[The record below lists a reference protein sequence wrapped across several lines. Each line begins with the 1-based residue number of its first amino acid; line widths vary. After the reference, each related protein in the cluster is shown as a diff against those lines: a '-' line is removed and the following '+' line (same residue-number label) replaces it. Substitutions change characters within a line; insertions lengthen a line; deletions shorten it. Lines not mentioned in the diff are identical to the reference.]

1 VAVRAPRRLVAAT
14 ALAASLAVTL
24 LAPAT
29 PSRAADDGS
38 KRVQDAQAALEDS
51 SAAVQAAGAVLART
65 AALLPG
71 ARAEVARTQGELAG
85 AQARVEAA
93 GQQVQRGQVV
103 LSGATAA
110 VDRASASVV
119 QGRSR
124 LGRLARRSYELGPL
138 QEVRTLTDS
147 GPAELLQRAGM
158 LQRAFRG
165 SDDVLRQLAADR
177 YVLAGHRTQ
186 VAAAQAELD
195 ALNADAAR
203 RKQHAQAVAATAQ
216 QAQDRLAGLVA
227 EQRRALA
234 QAESSRAS
242 DAAEYKV
249 AQDASARLKAQIR
262 AAAAAAAAAARAAR
276 ARAAQT
282 LAVARAQ
289 AAQARAEAQAR
300 AAAQAQALADA
311 RALAGARAGAA
322 ARALADARATAAA
335 RAGVAERANAAARSS
350 AAVAASAATSASA
363 LAAPVQHTG
372 RFLWPADGPLTS
384 RFGWRMHPIFHVLRL
399 HAGIDI
405 GAAYGAPVSA
415 ADAGVVTFAGESS
428 GYGTLVVISHG
439 TQDGRDISTA
449 YAHMSQL
456 LVGVGQHVGRG
467 QQVGAVGNE
476 GNSTGPHLHFEVR
489 LDGSAVDPL
498 GYVSPP

>member
-1 VAVRAPRRLVAAT
+1 MAVRAPRRLVAAT

-138 QEVRTLTDS
+138 QQVRTLTDS

-203 RKQHAQAVAATAQ
+203 REQHAQAVAATAQ

-227 EQRRALA
+227 EQRQALA

-262 AAAAAAAAAARAAR
+262 AAAAAAAARAAR

-363 LAAPVQHTG
+363 LAVPVQHTG

-467 QQVGAVGNE
+467 QQVGAVGTE